1 MVVCS
6 NMTRGNGQKLEH
18 RKFCTNARKNFCT
31 VRMTEHWSRLPK
43 DVVESP
49 SLEIL
54 KIHLD
59 AVLCDL
65 L

>member
-1 MVVCS
+1 MVCGARP
-6 NMTRGNGQKLEH
+6 RGYRQKLEH

-31 VRMTEHWSRLPK
+31 VRMMEHWSRLPK